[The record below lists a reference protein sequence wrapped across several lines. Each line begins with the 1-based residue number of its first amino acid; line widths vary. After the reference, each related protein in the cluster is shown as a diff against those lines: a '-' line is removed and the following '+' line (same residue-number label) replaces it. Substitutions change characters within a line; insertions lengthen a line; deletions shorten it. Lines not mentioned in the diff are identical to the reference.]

1 MTVLRVWIVKRGRR
15 QGKKGGS
22 GEIEMKN
29 EATFRLTKRPIVIF
43 FFDDSRHFVLLKD
56 ELTHR
61 IHV

>member
-29 EATFRLTKRPIVIF
+29 EVTFRLTKRPIVSL
-43 FFDDSRHFVLLKD
+43 FDDSRHFVLLKN